1 MEDQLVQLL
10 ANTQLPD
17 PGPRQQAELD
27 LKRARTNPAFPVSLA
42 NVASHASIPTSV
54 RQSALSTLRIFIE
67 QNWAAD
73 DYGSEPLIP
82 ISDDARAHLKQILL
96 DLALSKDEDRK
107 VKIAASYTVG
117 KIAIHD
123 FPEQWP
129 NLLPTLLAVVPAG
142 TDAQLH
148 GALKVLG
155 DIVEES
161 LSEDQ
166 FFSMA
171 REIANALTQV
181 AFSTDRKPMLRAL
194 AVSVFRSCLYLMDM
208 VKQSHGQEVEAF
220 AKHLLEGDPASSS
233 PAWIPFFISVVQE
246 RLPAADLR
254 DGQPEAWNSIIALK
268 LQVVKTLLKL
278 RHVFANLLSPH
289 STTFF
294 SAVWDELTNLRDTH
308 QQLYIQSSA
317 QGRLEDSDNLPYTL
331 DFLIL
336 EELDFLNQCFRAPRV
351 KAELDSQLQ
360 AHASAQDVPWMAQ
373 IMTMLVSYA
382 RVTQEEEELWD
393 IDCSLYLAEE
403 TSVTANYTARTAA
416 GDLLI
421 KMGEWFDQKTI
432 DGLFGH
438 TRALFPGDGSWRSQ
452 EAALYLF
459 VMLLS
464 DFHDLDKTIP
474 EAIAAEYYKLVD
486 YAISRSDEP
495 LLRARGYL
503 VAGML
508 GQRFPMPT
516 VQPNPASPAMPL
528 HDCMIKAIT
537 AEESEVVQVACVKAI
552 EGLINEKRIGLDKQM
567 PVIVAI
573 QTYMNSKDP
582 ADMEEADELLVTL
595 AEALRSA
602 IVMDTT
608 ITLSSEVQAI
618 DLLFLLAKLGASNFQ
633 VTSLV
638 TEALEEVVKALSRT
652 PSFATLCSKTLP
664 TLMGAFDVANLT
676 DDNPLVTVATE
687 MLSVLSEHGSE
698 PLPEGFVAAT
708 LPKLSRFLLE
718 STEGEV
724 LRPGSETVKWI
735 LMHDHQQVFG
745 WQDANGVSGLEVC
758 LRIIDRL
765 LKPEIEDNSA
775 SEVGGLAA
783 ELVEKAGQE
792 RLGPYLP
799 QLLQAVATR
808 VESAHEPPFIQS
820 LILVFARLSLAGA
833 QDVVE
838 FLSQLQINGQNGLQ
852 VVLSKWLENSVMFA
866 GYDEIRQ
873 NVIALSKLY
882 SLNDPRLAQITVKGD
897 LIMTADDGRIKT
909 RSRAKQNPDQYT
921 MIPATLKII
930 KLLIEELLSASGI
943 RAAANAASAAMAANA
958 DIESDDEAEGW
969 EDDDDTLDLNLAA
982 NKAELMSFS
991 EVGGQ
996 RQRDD
1001 ETQAYLSEFFIRCGR
1016 ENVANFQEWYGLLTD
1031 DEKAKLNELASV
1043 AERLWNDA
1051 WMNGARGKAVVFTR
1065 LDMPFTPGLMTFH
1078 ASPRQLAGLEGQ
1090 ITAAPRKKNM
1100 VMQKK

>member
-17 PGPRQQAELD
+17 QGPRKQAEIELE
-27 LKRARTNPAFPVSLA
+27 RAGANPAFPVSLA
-42 NVASHASIPTSV
+42 NVASHASVATAV
-54 RQSALSTLRIFIE
+54 RQSALTTLRLFIE
-67 QNWAAD
+67 KNWANEDASD
-73 DYGSEPLIP
+73 EPPVP
-82 ISDDARAHLKQILL
+82 ISDEARSILKQSLL
-96 DLALSKDEDRK
+96 DLALGPEEDRK

-123 FPEQWP
+123 FPDQWP
-129 NLLPTLLAVVPAG
+129 NLLPTVLGVMPSG
-142 TDAQLH
+142 TDSQLH
-148 GALKVLG
+148 GALRVLG
-155 DIVEES
+155 DLVEES

-171 REIANALTQV
+171 RDIANALTQV
-181 AFSTDRKPMLRAL
+181 ALNASRKPMLRAL
-194 AVSVFRSCLYLMDM
+194 AVSVFRGCLDLMNM
-208 VKQSHGQEVEAF
+208 VKESHSHEVEAF
-220 AKHLLEGDPASSS
+220 AKHLLEGDAGSSA
-233 PAWIPFFISVVQE
+233 PAWIPFFITVLQE
-246 RLPAADLR
+246 RLPPADLSS
-254 DGQPEAWNSIIALK
+254 GQPEAWNSIIALK
-268 LQVVKTLLKL
+268 LQVIKTLIRL
-278 RHVFANLLSPH
+278 RRGFASLLSPH

-294 SAVWDELTNLRDTH
+294 SAVWDELTNMQEPHD
-308 QQLYIQSSA
+308 QLYIRANA

-331 DFLIL
+331 DFLVL

-360 AHASAQDVPWMAQ
+360 AHPSAQDVPWMAQ

-421 KMGEWFDQKTI
+421 KMGEWFDQKAI
-432 DGLFGH
+432 DGLFGR
-438 TRALFPGDGSWRSQ
+438 TRALFPGDGTSWRSQ

-464 DFHDLDKTIP
+464 DFQDLDKSIP
-474 EAIAAEYYKLVD
+474 EAVAIEYYKLVD
-486 YAISRSDEP
+486 FAISRADEP

-508 GQRFPMPT
+508 GQSFPMPS
-516 VQPNPASPAMPL
+516 VQPNPAVPAESL
-528 HDCMIKAIT
+528 LDHMIKAIT
-537 AEESEVVQVACVKAI
+537 AEQSEVVQVACVKAV
-552 EGLINEKRIGLDKQM
+552 EGLIRADRVGLDKQA
-567 PVIVAI
+567 PIIVAI
-573 QTYMNSKDP
+573 HTYMNGKDP
-582 ADMEEADELLVTL
+582 AEMEAADELLVTL
-595 AEALRSA
+595 AEALRAA
-602 IVMDTT
+602 IAMDTKVA
-608 ITLSSEVQAI
+608 LSSEIQPI
-618 DLLFLLAKLGASNFQ
+618 DQLFLLAKLGASNFQ
-633 VTSLV
+633 VTTLV
-638 TEALEEVVKALSRT
+638 SEAFEEVVQTLSNG
-652 PSFATLCSKTLP
+652 PSFSLLCAKTLP
-664 TLMGAFDVANLT
+664 TLTGAFDVANLT

-687 MLSVLSEHGSE
+687 LLGVLAEHGSE

-708 LPKLSRFLLE
+708 FPKLNRLLME
-718 STEGEV
+718 SKEGEV

-808 VESAHEPPFIQS
+808 VDTAQAAAFIQS

-833 QDVVE
+833 HDVVE
-838 FLSQLQINGQNGLQ
+838 FLSQLQINGQSGLQ
-852 VVLSKWLENSVMFA
+852 IVLAKWLENSVSFA

-897 LIMTADDGRIKT
+897 LIVNADDGRIKT
-909 RSRAKQNPDQYT
+909 RSRAKQSMFLRHTGFNLVHLLRPETELIIRELEEEDERANRGSRAAADPDQYT
-921 MIPATLKII
+921 IIPATLKII
-930 KLLIEELLSASGI
+930 KVLIEELLSASGAQ
-943 RAAANAASAAMAANA
+943 AAANAASAAVAANPEF
-958 DIESDDEAEGW
+958 DSDDDEDGW
-969 EDDDDTLDLNLAA
+969 EEDDTLDLNLGAT
-982 NKAELMSFS
+982 KAELMSFM
-991 EVGGQ
+991 EAGGR

-1001 ETQAYLSEFFIRCGR
+1001 ETQAYLTDFFIRCAR
-1016 ENVANFQEWYGLLTD
+1016 ENVANFQEWYGMLTD
-1031 DEKAKLNELASV
+1031 DEKTKLNELAN
-1043 AERLWNDA
+1043 A
-1051 WMNGARGKAVVFTR
+1051 
-1065 LDMPFTPGLMTFH
+1065 
-1078 ASPRQLAGLEGQ
+1078 AGQ
-1090 ITAAPRKKNM
+1090 
-1100 VMQKK
+1100 Q